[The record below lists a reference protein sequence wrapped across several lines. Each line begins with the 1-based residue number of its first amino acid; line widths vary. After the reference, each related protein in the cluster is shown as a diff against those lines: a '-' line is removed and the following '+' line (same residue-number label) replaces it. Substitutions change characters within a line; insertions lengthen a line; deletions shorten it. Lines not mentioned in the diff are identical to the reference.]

1 MIIKRE
7 IMAYYLR
14 IQGKTFGPL
23 NHPEMLQLKQKG
35 KLKPFHDVSTDQ
47 VDWFSAS
54 TYSELFPQA
63 MVPSN
68 DVPLGAFQAD
78 VSPVFPDKN
87 YSQAP
92 PIDNGNAA
100 GAFSQIGDLAIAT
113 MMTAIAGIMHFVNIQ
128 LQFSTVTFSLPFQNN
143 IDNDHVILVVITI
156 FSLLVMFGLLIVGGV
171 FFMKASQ
178 ALRSSGFAIS
188 FLILMVL
195 ALVFF
200 LASAVTFS
208 AGKTFD
214 TLRVGFIL
222 SILGSISYY
231 SAFAVITFLYNRAFE
246 IINRPG
252 MAYSS
257 HLLGFALMGVI
268 FLFSLSSFVNAFMMN
283 PLNDMAKVYWVSSLI
298 TLEMLGLLQ
307 VFLVWFLYHTF
318 SLRFYLNRI
327 ITGKA

>member
-1 MIIKRE
+1 MP
-7 IMAYYLR
+7 YYLR

-23 NHPEMLQLKQKG
+23 NQPEMLQLKQKG
-35 KLKPFHDVSTDQ
+35 RLKPFHDVSTDQ

-54 TYSELFPQA
+54 TYAELFPQT
-63 MVPSN
+63 MVQSN
-68 DVPLGAFQAD
+68 DVPLVAYQAD

-87 YSQAP
+87 YNSAP
-92 PIDNGNAA
+92 PPNNGN
-100 GAFSQIGDLAIAT
+100 GGGSFGQIGDLVLAT

-128 LQFSTVTFSLPFQNN
+128 LQFGTITFSLPFQNN
-143 IDNDHVILVVITI
+143 MDSDHVILVVITI
-156 FSLLVMFGLLIVGGV
+156 FSLLVMFGLFIVGAV
-171 FFMKASQ
+171 FFMKASH

-214 TLRVGFIL
+214 TLRVGVIL

-231 SAFAVITFLYNRAFE
+231 SAFAVLTFLYNRAFE
-246 IINRPG
+246 TINRPG

-257 HLLGFALMGVI
+257 HLLGFSLMGSI
-268 FLFSLSSFVNAFMMN
+268 FLFSLGSFVNAFMMN

-298 TLEMLGLLQ
+298 TLEALGILQ
-307 VFLVWFLYHTF
+307 VFLVWFLYHTI

-327 ITGKA
+327 LTGKA

>member
-1 MIIKRE
+1 
-7 IMAYYLR
+7 MAYYLR

-35 KLKPFHDVSTDQ
+35 KLKPFHEVSTDQ

-54 TYSELFPQA
+54 TYAELFPQSMA
-63 MVPSN
+63 QSN
-68 DVPLGAFQAD
+68 DVPLSVYQAD
-78 VSPVFPDKN
+78 VSPVVSEKN
-87 YSQAP
+87 YNSAAP
-92 PIDNGNAA
+92 SNPDNSG
-100 GAFSQIGDLAIAT
+100 GSFSQVGDLALAS
-113 MMTAIAGIMHFVNIQ
+113 MMTAIAAIMHFVNIQ
-128 LQFSTVTFSLPFQNN
+128 LQFGTITFSLPFQNN
-143 IDNDHVILVVITI
+143 MDSDHVILVVITI
-156 FSLLVMFGLLIVGGV
+156 FSLLVMFGLFIVGAV
-171 FFMKASQ
+171 FFMKASH

-195 ALVFF
+195 ALIFF

-231 SAFAVITFLYNRAFE
+231 SAFAVLTFLYNRAFE

-257 HLLGFALMGVI
+257 HLLAFALMGAI

-283 PLNDMAKVYWVSSLI
+283 PINDMAKVYWVSSLI
-298 TLEMLGLLQ
+298 TLEMLGVLQ
-307 VFLVWFLYHTF
+307 IFLIWFLYHTF

-327 ITGKA
+327 LTGKA

>member
-1 MIIKRE
+1 
-7 IMAYYLR
+7 MAYYLR

-35 KLKPFHDVSTDQ
+35 KLKPFHEVSTDQ

-54 TYSELFPQA
+54 TYAELFPQA
-63 MVPSN
+63 MVQSN
-68 DVPLGAFQAD
+68 DVPIGVYQVD
-78 VSPVFPDKN
+78 VSPVIPDKN
-87 YSQAP
+87 YNPAP
-92 PIDNGNAA
+92 PNNGNS
-100 GAFSQIGDLAIAT
+100 GGSSTHIGDLTLAS
-113 MMTAIAGIMHFVNIQ
+113 MMTAIAVIMHFVNIQ
-128 LQFSTVTFSLPFQNN
+128 LQFSTITFSLPFQNN
-143 IDNDHVILVVITI
+143 MDSDHVILVVITI
-156 FSLLVMFGLLIVGGV
+156 FSLLVMFGLFIVGAV

-178 ALRSSGFAIS
+178 VLRSSGFAIS

-252 MAYSS
+252 LAYSS
-257 HLLGFALMGVI
+257 HLLAFALMGAI

-283 PLNDMAKVYWVSSLI
+283 PVNDMAKVYWVSSLI
-298 TLEMLGLLQ
+298 TLEMLGILQ

-318 SLRFYLNRI
+318 ALRFYLTRI
-327 ITGKA
+327 LTGKA

>member
-1 MIIKRE
+1 
-7 IMAYYLR
+7 MAYYLR

-35 KLKPFHDVSTDQ
+35 KLKPFHEVSTDQ

-54 TYSELFPQA
+54 TYPELFPQ
-63 MVPSN
+63 VTVQSN
-68 DVPLGAFQAD
+68 DVPLGVYQVD
-78 VSPVFPDKN
+78 VSPVIPDNN
-87 YSQAP
+87 YNPAP
-92 PIDNGNAA
+92 PNNGNSGGAA
-100 GAFSQIGDLAIAT
+100 SNLGDLALAT
-113 MMTAIAGIMHFVNIQ
+113 MMTAIAVIMHFVNIQ
-128 LQFSTVTFSLPFQNN
+128 LQFGTITFSLPLQNN
-143 IDNDHVILVVITI
+143 MNSDHVILVVITI
-156 FSLLVMFGLLIVGGV
+156 FSLLVMFGLFIVAAV

-178 ALRSSGFAIS
+178 TLRSSGFAIS

-208 AGKTFD
+208 AGKTPD

-252 MAYSS
+252 LAYSS
-257 HLLGFALMGVI
+257 HLLAFALVGAI

-283 PLNDMAKVYWVSSLI
+283 SQNEMAKVYWVSSLI
-298 TLEMLGLLQ
+298 TLEMLAILQ
-307 VFLVWFLYHTF
+307 VFLVWFLFHTF
-318 SLRFYLNRI
+318 SLRFYLSRI
-327 ITGKA
+327 LTGKA